1 MIKKEY
7 LQPEVVVVHL
17 TAEQTILT
25 ISQNAVGPD
34 ISWYGAEDSF
44 NGFFGS

>member
-7 LQPEVVVVHL
+7 LQPEVVIVHL

-25 ISQNAVGPD
+25 VSQNAVGPEIIWD
-34 ISWYGAEDSF
+34 GGESSF
-44 NGFFGS
+44 DGFFGS